1 MATREREGLGLV
13 MMITGKDEVTAR
25 GSNEARKRSERQTA
39 QPPRLHSGPALLRRA
54 GPPAVGEHPSVALGT
69 RERLCHIEHPRGGGL
84 GCVASKGLAEG
95 RVRICGNDWGYGG
108 NFGSVGNE
116 GGRGEGRLKSQS

>member
-13 MMITGKDEVTAR
+13 MMISWKDEVTAR
-25 GSNEARKRSERQTA
+25 GCNEARKRSERQNA

-69 RERLCHIEHPRGGGL
+69 RERLCHIEHPRGGVLDVWQAKDLRKAG
-84 GCVASKGLAEG
+84 
-95 RVRICGNDWGYGG
+95 
-108 NFGSVGNE
+108 FGSVAMIGVTGGISEVWQMKGLEERE
-116 GGRGEGRLKSQS
+116 G

>member
-13 MMITGKDEVTAR
+13 MMISWKDEVTAR
-25 GSNEARKRSERQTA
+25 GCNEARKRSERQNA

-69 RERLCHIEHPRGGGL
+69 DRKSSRLNSSH
-84 GCVASKGLAEG
+84 
-95 RVRICGNDWGYGG
+95 GYISYAV
-108 NFGSVGNE
+108 FC
-116 GGRGEGRLKSQS
+116 LKKKKMNKHTHRAHTE